1 MIKDNIKKYRK
12 KNKLS
17 QAELGAMLGLTQGAI
32 SQWEKGGSSP
42 NVETIKTL
50 ADIFGI
56 TFGELTGDDV
66 KVEYQEKTQSTQTC
80 DFLTEQIMT
89 KAKNMNEEELLQL
102 LRIMDAVKK

>member
-17 QAELGAMLGLTQGAI
+17 QAELGTMLGLTQGAI
-32 SQWEKGGSSP
+32 SQWENGGASP
-42 NVETIKTL
+42 NVETIKAM

-66 KVEYQEKTQSTQTC
+66 HVAYQEKSQSNPTC
-80 DFLTEQIMT
+80 DFLTDQIMA
-89 KAKNMNEEELLQL
+89 KARTMTEEELLQL